1 MASSHHHQLP
11 ELFPFNP
18 VSSWLLLRL
27 SATAC
32 LCKCLQCFVCLTIN
46 TLPIITREHYGASHD
61 TIPWWMM
68 SGNGTIVGAKYSLTY
83 WSENLC
89 VCLAVAVKKDDV
101 SSNFNADLFIFI
113 SIISISGL
121 FAAHHHHHR
130 KWYHASIIPRHS
142 LVRCGVGD
150 DIYCLKRA
158 PKYLYDIHPSLYLY
172 PDIFL
177 ISLNGNIQWDKVFQP
192 TTTYHEICKSKYLM
206 FLSEIRA
213 YNLRV

>member
-1 MASSHHHQLP
+1 MASSHHQHHQLT

-89 VCLAVAVKKDDV
+89 VCVCLAVAVKKDDV

-121 FAAHHHHHR
+121 FAAHHHHR

-172 PDIFL
+172 PDTF
-177 ISLNGNIQWDKVFQP
+177 
-192 TTTYHEICKSKYLM
+192 
-206 FLSEIRA
+206 
-213 YNLRV
+213 

>member
-1 MASSHHHQLP
+1 MASSHHHHQLP

-89 VCLAVAVKKDDV
+89 VCVSVWQLLWKRMMSVPISMRIYSFLSRSSRSLAYLLHTTTTTESDIMHPSFRDTAWWDVAWEMIFIVWKEHLNIYMI
-101 SSNFNADLFIFI
+101 SIHLFI
-113 SIISISGL
+113 
-121 FAAHHHHHR
+121 
-130 KWYHASIIPRHS
+130 
-142 LVRCGVGD
+142 C
-150 DIYCLKRA
+150 
-158 PKYLYDIHPSLYLY
+158 
-172 PDIFL
+172 
-177 ISLNGNIQWDKVFQP
+177 IQTSF
-192 TTTYHEICKSKYLM
+192 
-206 FLSEIRA
+206 
-213 YNLRV
+213 